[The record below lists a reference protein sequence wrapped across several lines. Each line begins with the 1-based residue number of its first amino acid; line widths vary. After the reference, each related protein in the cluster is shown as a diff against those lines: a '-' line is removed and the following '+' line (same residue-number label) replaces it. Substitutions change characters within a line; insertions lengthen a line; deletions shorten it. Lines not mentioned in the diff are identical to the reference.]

1 MNLTYFVIY
10 ITIIVLTKE
19 KTFLRI
25 ALFTDSFVPG
35 IGGTEN
41 VVLKLATELSAN
53 HDVMVVAPNYHKPY
67 DDNALPF
74 KVVRSNSIK
83 VSRNECWAMPK
94 FGSGVRKALDEFKPE
109 VLHAHTL
116 GTMTGFA
123 LSYAKKHNLPVVCT
137 VHTKFKYCFDEVAK
151 FPPLVKFLLKRIMK
165 RANKADIVTSVSN
178 SMIDELKSYGLN
190 KDKEVVIIRNGN
202 DIKERKE
209 RVKKENQKFTLLYA
223 GMIISYKNLG
233 FSLDVLK
240 ELKQMDNDFVFY
252 MVGRGAH
259 ERKFRKYIK
268 KLGLENNVIM
278 TGAITDRQKLKEIY
292 SSADLLLFTS
302 VFDNDSLVLIESAEN
317 QVPAIVLENTGSAER
332 IVDGETGFIAST
344 DKKAFAEKIY
354 ALKSDKEKLIKVGKK
369 AYDICISWDTI
380 VSEYEQVYAK
390 ALELK
395 K

>member
-1 MNLTYFVIY
+1 M
-10 ITIIVLTKE
+10 
-19 KTFLRI
+19 RI

-53 HDVMVVAPNYHKPY
+53 HQVMVVAPNYHKPY

-74 KVVRSNSIK
+74 KVIRSNSIK
-83 VSRNECWAMPK
+83 VSKNECWALPGV
-94 FGSGVRKALDEFKPE
+94 GSRVRKALDEFKPQ
-109 VLHAHTL
+109 VLHVHTL
-116 GTMTGFA
+116 GMMAGFA
-123 LSYAKKHNLPVVCT
+123 NSYAKKKNLPVVCT

-151 FPPLVKFLLKRIMK
+151 FPPLVKYLLNRIIK
-165 RANKADIVTSVSN
+165 RASKADILTSVSD
-178 SMIDELKSYGLN
+178 SMIEELRSYGLN
-190 KDKEVVIIRNGN
+190 KDKEVLIIRNGN

-209 RVKKENQKFTLLYA
+209 REYKDNQKFTLLYV

-240 ELKQMDNDFVFY
+240 ELKQIDDNFVFY

-259 ERKFRKYIK
+259 ERRFRKRIK

-278 TGAITDRQKLKEIY
+278 TGAITDRQKLNEIY
-292 SSADLLLFTS
+292 FSADLLLFTS
-302 VFDNDSLVLIESAEN
+302 VFDNDSLVLIEAAEN

-332 IVDGETGFIAST
+332 FVDGETGFIASA

-354 ALKSDKEKLIKVGKK
+354 ALKKDKEQLLKVGKK
-369 AYDICISWDTI
+369 AYDICISWDKI

-390 ALELK
+390 AIDMK

>member
-1 MNLTYFVIY
+1 M
-10 ITIIVLTKE
+10 
-19 KTFLRI
+19 RI

-53 HDVMVVAPNYHKPY
+53 HQVMVVAPNYHKPY

-83 VSRNECWAMPK
+83 VSKNECWALPGV
-94 FGSGVRKALDEFKPE
+94 GSRVRKALDEFKPQ
-109 VLHAHTL
+109 VLHVHTL
-116 GTMTGFA
+116 GMMAGFA
-123 LSYAKKHNLPVVCT
+123 NSYAKKKNLPVVCT

-151 FPPLVKFLLKRIMK
+151 FPPLVKYLLNRIIK
-165 RANKADIVTSVSN
+165 RASKADILTSVSD
-178 SMIDELKSYGLN
+178 SMIEELRSYGLN
-190 KDKEVVIIRNGN
+190 KDKEVLIIRNGN

-209 RVKKENQKFTLLYA
+209 REYKDNQKFTLLYV

-240 ELKQMDNDFVFY
+240 ELKQIDDNFVFS

-259 ERKFRKYIK
+259 ERRFRKRIK

-302 VFDNDSLVLIESAEN
+302 VFDNDSLVLIEAAEN

-332 IVDGETGFIAST
+332 FVDGETGFIASA

-354 ALKSDKEKLIKVGKK
+354 ALKKDKEQLVKVGKK
-369 AYDICISWDTI
+369 SYDICISWDKI

-390 ALELK
+390 AIDMK